1 MSPPRRAPHPFGDA
15 RTQRTGLPHSNA
27 PGLLPRAAPRLSEPA
42 WTRRVEARI
51 LHGTGDTMADAGG
64 RPDAQRGLA
73 RQAPILRHPLRR
85 RQHALARQVG
95 SRAGGRRHGR
105 PAHAPPCPWSW
116 WRWRVAWQS
125 RRMSCAAVWSRCAP
139 NAGERDPQQACG
151 PLALEESDL
160 CASNP
165 SRPHGAT
172 RSAPI
177 PAPSVAARPPMM
189 RRTIGPVPVARSRS
203 PPWGRARSSSR
214 RPGGGP
220 TRRKHNVRLDHPLVT
235 PRPRVVEPLRGS
247 PSRS

>member
-1 MSPPRRAPHPFGDA
+1 MSPPRRAPPPFGDA
-15 RTQRTGLPHSNA
+15 RTQRTGLPHANDPQASCLA
-27 PGLLPRAAPRLSEPA
+27 PLLGCQSLPGHGVG
-42 WTRRVEARI
+42 RRVYSTALETPWPTLEAGLTPI
-51 LHGTGDTMADAGG
+51 G
-64 RPDAQRGLA
+64 GLA
-73 RQAPILRHPLRR
+73 RPAPILRHPLRR
-85 RQHALARQVG
+85 SQHALARQVG
-95 SRAGGRRHGR
+95 SRAVCMRHGR
-105 PAHAPPCPWSW
+105 SAHAPPCPLSW

-189 RRTIGPVPVARSRS
+189 RRTIGPVPVARSR
-203 PPWGRARSSSR
+203 PPPSRRARSSSR
-214 RPGGGP
+214 RPGCGP
-220 TRRKHNVRLDHPLVT
+220 TRRTHDGRPVRPW
-235 PRPRVVEPLRGS
+235 
-247 PSRS
+247 